1 MPTQSLSTAISTFG
15 KSCKAKLAN
24 RAAAG
29 APEDQLRAPLEG
41 LFKELSTLV
50 GLQEATVTLVG
61 ESTLGALATR
71 PDYAVTVHD
80 ALVGFIEVKAPGK
93 GADPRRFT
101 EEHDKKQWTKLK
113 SLPNLMYTDGNS
125 FSLWRDG
132 KPVDKLV
139 TLDGDVETA
148 GAKLAAPATLLP
160 LIGDFLTWTP
170 TPPRSVKQLAETAA
184 RLCRLLRDEVTEELQ
199 RDNPGLTS
207 LAKEW
212 RGLLF
217 PQATDDEFADGY
229 AQAVTFGL
237 LVARAKDIE
246 LKSGIDKAALELR
259 KSNSLIGTALRLL
272 TDSPEVQQALDSAL
286 RTLARVLDAVHWPT
300 LTRGDPDAWLYFYE
314 DFLAVYDNALRKRT
328 GSYYTPPE
336 VVTAMVRLVD
346 EALRDPTRFAL
357 PQGLASREVTLAD
370 PAVGTGAY
378 LLGALRKIAQTVE
391 DDRGPGAVPGAIA
404 SAAERLIGF
413 EMQFG
418 PYAVAQLRL
427 MAEIQTLMSVKD
439 GDGRNLPALR
449 LFITDTLGDPYA
461 AQTQFSA
468 LTQPIGES
476 RKQANKVKRDEKIT
490 VVIGNPPYKEKA
502 KGRGGWIESGSAG
515 RPSAMDLWRPPAEW
529 RIGAHTHHLKNLY
542 VYFWRWATWKVFG
555 SGHAETTGEP
565 EADRTGIV
573 CFITVA
579 GFLNGPGFQK
589 MRDDLRRDC
598 SDIWVIDCSPE
609 GLQPDVPTRIFQG
622 VQRPVCIV
630 LAARPAGKDRTEP
643 AQVRFRSLPLGRRRE
658 KFAALAQVSLAD
670 EGWVDG
676 PSSRRDPFLPE
687 RTGVWARCVTL
698 GDLFQYSVSGVTP
711 HRTWVISPDA
721 GSLHERWNILKSEKN
736 EDKKTRLFHADRDRT
751 TRKIVS
757 VPLGEFRTRVIPI
770 AKDDQP
776 PIAPIRY
783 AFRSFD
789 WQWILPDHRL
799 LSMARPELW
808 RVRSQ
813 SQVFLTALDRSSPS
827 TGPAVSFTQLMPDL
841 DHFHG
846 RGG

>member
-61 ESTLGALATR
+61 ESALGALATR
-71 PDYAVTVHD
+71 PDYAVTVHN

-93 GADPRRFT
+93 GADPRRFA

-113 SLPNLMYTDGNS
+113 SLPNLMYTDGGN
-125 FSLWRDG
+125 FSLWRNG
-132 KPVDKLV
+132 QLVDRVELE
-139 TLDGDVETA
+139 GDVETA
-148 GAKLAAPATLLP
+148 GVKLAAPTTLLP
-160 LIGDFLTWTP
+160 LISDFLRWNP
-170 TPPRSVKQLAETAA
+170 EPPRSVKQLAETAA

-272 TDSPEVQQALDSAL
+272 TDSPEVQEALDSAL

-300 LTRGDPDAWLYFYE
+300 LTKGDPDAWLYFYE

-346 EALRDPTRFAL
+346 EALRDPALFAL

-378 LLGALRKIAQTVE
+378 LLGAMRAIARTVE
-391 DDRGPGAVPGAIA
+391 NDLGPGAVPGAIA

-461 AQTQFSA
+461 TQTQFSA

-476 RKQANKVKRDEKIT
+476 RKQANKIKRDEKIT

-502 KGRGGWIESGSAG
+502 KGRGGWIESGSDTNKKLPAPMSRWSPPPEWG
-515 RPSAMDLWRPPAEW
+515 VSAHAK
-529 RIGAHTHHLKNLY
+529 HLKNLY
-542 VYFWRWATWKVFG
+542 VYFWRWATLKVFG
-555 SGHAETTGEP
+555 SGRYAATGEKD
-565 EADRTGIV
+565 EDRAGIV

-609 GLQPDVPTRIFQG
+609 GHQPDVPTRVFQG
-622 VQRPVCIV
+622 VQQPVCIV
-630 LAARPAGKDRTEP
+630 LAVRPAGKDRTRP
-643 AQVRFRSLPLGRRRE
+643 AHLRFRSLPAGKRRGEVRSAGGSVACRRRLDRRSE
-658 KFAALAQVSLAD
+658 RLARSVFAR
-670 EGWVDG
+670 
-676 PSSRRDPFLPE
+676 SRRLME
-687 RTGVWARCVTL
+687 RLRA
-698 GDLFQYSVSGVTP
+698 
-711 HRTWVISPDA
+711 A
-721 GSLHERWNILKSEKN
+721 
-736 EDKKTRLFHADRDRT
+736 
-751 TRKIVS
+751 
-757 VPLGEFRTRVIPI
+757 
-770 AKDDQP
+770 
-776 PIAPIRY
+776 
-783 AFRSFD
+783 
-789 WQWILPDHRL
+789 
-799 LSMARPELW
+799 
-808 RVRSQ
+808 
-813 SQVFLTALDRSSPS
+813 
-827 TGPAVSFTQLMPDL
+827 
-841 DHFHG
+841 
-846 RGG
+846 